1 MSPRPRKASDDEIFA
16 ATQRVMMR
24 VRPAQLTLSAIAAEA
39 GLTAGALVQRFGSKL
54 ELLRTLMARFTEE
67 SPAMFAEFRKA
78 NPSPLGA
85 IRDYAACMAQMGE
98 TPGGLGHHLAY
109 LQFDLADPEM
119 HDHLATQTRIGR
131 DAIRVILDEAVT
143 AGELRHGT
151 DTEALARAVQVTIS
165 GSLMASA
172 FEKER
177 ARVAMRR
184 DLETAL
190 RPHLMD
196 RTRRDEPRSRRIP
209 GES

>member
-1 MSPRPRKASDDEIFA
+1 
-16 ATQRVMMR
+16 
-24 VRPAQLTLSAIAAEA
+24 
-39 GLTAGALVQRFGSKL
+39 
-54 ELLRTLMARFTEE
+54 
-67 SPAMFAEFRKA
+67 MFAEFRKA
-78 NPSPLGA
+78 NPSPLA
-85 IRDYAACMAQMGE
+85 AVRDYAACMAQMGE

-119 HDHLATQTRIGR
+119 HEHLAAQARMGR
-131 DAIRVILDEAVT
+131 DAIRGMLDEAVA

-190 RPHLMD
+190 GPHLMD
-196 RTRRDEPRSRRIP
+196 RSHRHEGMKSRRIA